1 MPGNA
6 ASGTSRREFLES
18 TGFPGLFRQAFKQ
31 WRASL
36 QPAKEQRRAQT
47 RMADALGVTDT
58 KNIRNWMNA
67 VSAPA
72 SESAWAA
79 VRAVLAE
86 APANAA
92 CLDALDAAFARA
104 RGIGPEATEASDA
117 SAAPGGTRACVWKAG
132 RHMPAIR
139 NIVEFRIRLGLNDPR
154 STGPCP
160 VHAVLILGQAEREAA
175 GRRVLIAFRELELF
189 FETHAGHEA
198 RAETILGDDGPLP
211 AGVSRI
217 SGGWRLEAPAGED
230 GLLLRD
236 PTGGACLFMLDG
248 KGAAAAPTT
257 LEFMAKAGKVDIRD
271 ATTREEVK
279 NGKRRA
285 ILDAIFRLQHAPE
298 GQSQYPVGR
307 GEVWQEPQG

>member
-1 MPGNA
+1 
-6 ASGTSRREFLES
+6 
-18 TGFPGLFRQAFKQ
+18 
-31 WRASL
+31 
-36 QPAKEQRRAQT
+36 
-47 RMADALGVTDT
+47 MADALGLADT

-86 APANAA
+86 APANTAH
-92 CLDALDAAFARA
+92 LDALDAAFARA
-104 RGIGPEATEASDA
+104 RGTGHEDTEGS
-117 SAAPGGTRACVWKAG
+117 GGACVWKAG

-139 NIVEFRIRLGLNDPR
+139 NIVEFRIRLGLNDQH
-154 STGPCP
+154 SAGPCP
-160 VHAVLILGQAEREAA
+160 VHGVLILGQAEREAA
-175 GRRVLIAFRELELF
+175 GRRVLIAFRALELF

-198 RAETILGDDGPLP
+198 RAETILGDNGTLP

-217 SGGWRLEAPAGED
+217 SGGWRLEAAAGAE

-257 LEFMAKAGKVDIRD
+257 LELMAKAGEVDIRD
-271 ATTREEVK
+271 ANTREEVR

-307 GEVWQEPQG
+307 GEVWQEQQA